1 MSNKTEENNKCC
13 GGDENKECG
22 CKDEE
27 NKSEAK
33 DCASKENCCG
43 KKKHGHSKTAKAAAK
58 AYAEAQ
64 KKPEDIEGV
73 LEEVLDEVKQEM
85 AEEEK
90 SEAAE
95 KPAEPDYKLIAHKT
109 AAEFDNYRKRVAR
122 EKEIWKRD
130 ALGDFLKEFLPAF
143 DDLDR
148 AINEGEKG
156 HSYEVIHDGAK
167 LVRDNL
173 WKTLERSGV
182 VEIDAADKVF
192 DPRYHEA
199 MTMIPMPGKEPNTV
213 IEVFQSG
220 YMIGDFVLR
229 PAKVVV
235 SADV

>member
-1 MSNKTEENNKCC
+1 MSKKEDKTKNAAEHKDCECKKDTDECCQDSKETSEKKCC
-13 GGDENKECG
+13 KG
-22 CKDEE
+22 
-27 NKSEAK
+27 
-33 DCASKENCCG
+33 
-43 KKKHGHSKTAKAAAK
+43 SKTNKAAAK
-58 AYAEAQ
+58 AYAKAQ
-64 KKPEDIEGV
+64 QTAEDAKSV
-73 LEEVLDEVKQEM
+73 VEEVISEVDEQMQQE
-85 AEEEK
+85 
-90 SEAAE
+90 EAA
-95 KPAEPDYKLIAHKT
+95 KADNEPDYKLIAHKT

-148 AINEGEKG
+148 AIAEGEKG

-173 WKTLERSGV
+173 WKVMLKSGIQV
-182 VEIDAADKVF
+182 IDATDQKF

-199 MTMIPMPGKEPNTV
+199 MTMIPVPDKEPDSIV
-213 IEVFQSG
+213 EVFQPG

-235 SADV
+235 AAQPQ